1 MSMLRFR
8 YFCIIMRAYYHDM
21 LKTNVSLLPTMIGQ
35 EVTLAGWVNARRNMG
50 KMAFLDVRDRSGIVQ
65 VVCSD
70 DLKIGADVLK
80 DVRPEFVVKIVGTVA
95 QRKAGKGAQKDPH
108 ASVEVHATSLAILN
122 RAKTPPFEIVNEDR
136 RAREELRMKYRYLDL
151 RHRRVLKIIE
161 LRHNVCRYIRE
172 YLSNQGFLEIETP
185 YLSKGT
191 PEGAREYIVPARN
204 FPGQFYALPQS
215 PQQFKQLLM
224 VGGIERYFQFARCFR
239 DEDTRDDRQPEFT
252 QLDLEMSFVD
262 EEDVLRLVE
271 DLFTGMVA
279 LVTPEKRLTKSPFN
293 RMTYDEAMENYGT
306 DKPDLR
312 KDTNDPDELAFA
324 FITDFPLFEYS
335 TTEQRLVPVHHL
347 FTSPK
352 DEDVALLNTE
362 PAKAK
367 SKQYDLVLNGYEIAG
382 GSIRIHD
389 AEIQK
394 KIFSILKLSDKDVEQ
409 RFGHMLE
416 AFSYGAPPHGGIA
429 PGIDRLIAVLA
440 NEPNIREVIAFPK
453 TSDGRDLMMDAP
465 SELPK
470 AQIDDAHISVV
481 KKPS

>member
-1 MSMLRFR
+1 
-8 YFCIIMRAYYHDM
+8 M
-21 LKTNVSLLPTMIGQ
+21 LKTNISLLPEMIGQ

-50 KMAFLDVRDRSGIVQ
+50 KMAFLDLRDRSGVVQ
-65 VVCSD
+65 VVCSE
-70 DLKIGADVLK
+70 DLKTGADVLK
-80 DVRPEFVVKIVGTVA
+80 EVRPEFVVKITGTVA
-95 QRKAGKGAQKDPH
+95 QRKAGKGVQKDPL
-108 ASVEVHATSLAILN
+108 ATVEVQAASLTILN

-136 RAREELRMKYRYLDL
+136 KAREELRMQYRYLDL
-151 RHRRVLKIIE
+151 RHRRIVKILE

-204 FPGQFYALPQS
+204 YPGQFYALPQS

-224 VGGIERYFQFARCFR
+224 VGGIERYYQFARCFR

-271 DLFTGMVA
+271 DLFTGMVDV
-279 LVTPEKRLTKSPFN
+279 VTPEKHLTQRPFI
-293 RMTYDEAMENYGT
+293 RMTYDEAMKQYGT

-312 KDTNDPDELAFA
+312 KDKNDSEELAFV

-335 TTEQRLVPVHHL
+335 DTEKKLVSVHHL

-352 DEDVALLNTE
+352 DEDVALLDTD
-362 PAKAK
+362 PTKARA
-367 SKQYDLVLNGYEIAG
+367 KQYDLVLNGYEIAG
-382 GSIRIHD
+382 GSIRIHSAD
-389 AEIQK
+389 IQK
-394 KIFSILKLSDKDVEQ
+394 KIFSILKLSEQEAQQ

-429 PGIDRLIAVLA
+429 PGIDRIIAVLA
-440 NEPNIREVIAFPK
+440 NEPNIREVMAFPK
-453 TSDGRDLMMDAP
+453 TSDGRDLMMGAP

-470 AQIDDAHISVV
+470 LQIDDAHISIVR
-481 KKPS
+481 KPS

>member
-1 MSMLRFR
+1 
-8 YFCIIMRAYYHDM
+8 M
-21 LKTNVSLLPTMIGQ
+21 LKTNISLLPEMIGQ

-50 KMAFLDVRDRSGIVQ
+50 KMAFLDLRDRSGVVQ
-65 VVCSD
+65 VVCSE
-70 DLKIGADVLK
+70 DLKTGVDVLK
-80 DVRPEFVVKIVGTVA
+80 EVRPEFVVKITGTVA
-95 QRKAGKGAQKDPH
+95 QRKVGKGAQKDPL
-108 ASVEVHATSLAILN
+108 ASVEVQAASLTILN

-136 RAREELRMKYRYLDL
+136 KAREELRMQYRYLDL
-151 RHRRVLKIIE
+151 RHRRVLKILE

-204 FPGQFYALPQS
+204 YPGQFYALPQS

-224 VGGIERYFQFARCFR
+224 VGGIERYYQFARCFR

-271 DLFTGMVA
+271 DLFTGMVNV
-279 LVTPEKRLTKSPFN
+279 VTPEKHMTRRPFIRL
-293 RMTYDEAMENYGT
+293 TYDEAMKQYGT

-312 KDTNDPDELAFA
+312 KDKNDSEELAFV

-335 TTEQRLVPVHHL
+335 DTEKKLVSVHHL

-352 DEDVALLNTE
+352 DEDVALLDTD
-362 PAKAK
+362 PTKARA
-367 SKQYDLVLNGYEIAG
+367 KQYDLVLNGYEIAG
-382 GSIRIHD
+382 GSIRIHSAD
-389 AEIQK
+389 IQK
-394 KIFSILKLSDKDVEQ
+394 KIFSILKLSEQEAQQ

-429 PGIDRLIAVLA
+429 PGIDRIIAVLA
-440 NEPNIREVIAFPK
+440 NEPNIREVMAFPK
-453 TSDGRDLMMDAP
+453 TSDGRDLMMGAP

-470 AQIDDAHISVV
+470 SQIDDAHISIVR
-481 KKPS
+481 KPS